1 MLEEHH
7 SESFKKDWIDNSKV
21 PDPELGDK
29 PITGDRYYSK
39 DFMEKEW
46 DKLWTK
52 VWLIAGLESQLKN
65 PGDFITCDIGPE
77 SILCTK
83 DKDGQIRAF
92 YNVCQHRGNILMH
105 EEQGNQKF
113 LTCKYH
119 GWMFTHDGELA
130 RVPAPENFP
139 QGNPCGKLRLVEIP
153 CETFAGF
160 IWYSMDE
167 NIKSLYDL
175 SLIHI

>member
-1 MLEEHH
+1 MLDENQNPTVE
-7 SESFKKDWIDNSKV
+7 KDWIDNSKV
-21 PDPELGDK
+21 PDPELGSM

-39 DFMEKEW
+39 EFMEEEW

-83 DKDGQIRAF
+83 DKDGQI
-92 YNVCQHRGNILMH
+92 
-105 EEQGNQKF
+105 
-113 LTCKYH
+113 
-119 GWMFTHDGELA
+119 
-130 RVPAPENFP
+130 
-139 QGNPCGKLRLVEIP
+139 
-153 CETFAGF
+153 
-160 IWYSMDE
+160 
-167 NIKSLYDL
+167 L